1 MKQRYKYIIENQSSI
16 SQTVKVSARVQNY
29 EIQTAK
35 VSKVKN
41 YPKKGSGFRLSI
53 PALDLNQR
61 ERTSIGG
68 EGSFQWSAPVLDLNQ
83 KMKVLRGKEATLQI
97 HKPNFDLNQQDKIIL
112 NVKEAT
118 KRKNPPA
125 FDLNQIAVINQQ

>member
-1 MKQRYKYIIENQSSI
+1 
-16 SQTVKVSARVQNY
+16 
-29 EIQTAK
+29 
-35 VSKVKN
+35 
-41 YPKKGSGFRLSI
+41 
-53 PALDLNQR
+53 
-61 ERTSIGG
+61 
-68 EGSFQWSAPVLDLNQ
+68 
-83 KMKVLRGKEATLQI
+83 MKVLRGKEATLQI